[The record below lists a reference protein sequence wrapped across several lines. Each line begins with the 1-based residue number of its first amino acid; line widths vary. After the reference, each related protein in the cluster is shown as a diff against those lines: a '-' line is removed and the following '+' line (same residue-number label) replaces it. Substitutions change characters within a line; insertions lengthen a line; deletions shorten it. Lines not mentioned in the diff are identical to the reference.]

1 MSTSMNGLDAAANA
15 SALASARYGTEA
27 SVSILKKAIDT
38 AADTT
43 AALVDTM
50 LPAASLPPAGN
61 VGHHIDVK
69 M

>member
-1 MSTSMNGLDAAANA
+1 MNGVDAATSVSTAVA
-15 SALASARYGTEA
+15 ARYSSEA

-50 LPAASLPPAGN
+50 LPPATLPPAGN

-69 M
+69 I

>member
-1 MSTSMNGLDAAANA
+1 MMNGVDAAA
-15 SALASARYGTEA
+15 SANTAVAARYASEA

-38 AADTT
+38 ATETT

-50 LPAASLPPAGN
+50 LPAAALPPAGN

-69 M
+69 I